1 MTHTKKVFIVAG
13 IALAALGV
21 AALPATADNHIPSPP
36 HSLAAQAVH
45 SPAISLNHP
54 APLSPMDNHM
64 P

>member
-1 MTHTKKVFIVAG
+1 MTRTKKTFIVAG
-13 IALAALGV
+13 IALVALGV

-36 HSLAAQAVH
+36 HSLAAQAHH
-45 SPAISLNHP
+45 SAAVALNHP